1 MALWVKTWL
10 GKCKNLSSD
19 FQYPPPT
26 LTTHMHGSKYR
37 VGGRGR
43 DGGRGREKEREQQ
56 DSNNK
61 NKKTI

>member
-37 VGGRGR
+37 VGGRGEGWR
-43 DGGRGREKEREQQ
+43 EREGEREGETRQ
-56 DSNNK
+56 
-61 NKKTI
+61 